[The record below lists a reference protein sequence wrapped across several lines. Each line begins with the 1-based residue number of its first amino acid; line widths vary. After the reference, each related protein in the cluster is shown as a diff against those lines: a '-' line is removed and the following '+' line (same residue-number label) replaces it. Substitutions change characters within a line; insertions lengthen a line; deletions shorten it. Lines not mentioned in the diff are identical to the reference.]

1 MSEENY
7 MRIIDLR
14 GKKLTRAEMLEA
26 MPRAEMG
33 TNEATELV
41 QPILDDV
48 KARGAAALRDFA
60 EKFDH
65 IRPEHL
71 RVPVEAM
78 KAAVDELDPEVR
90 AAIEESVR
98 RCRAVSASQ
107 VPAPFH
113 TDLAEGARVA
123 ERWIPVQRVGL
134 YVPGGKAVYPS
145 SVIMNVVPAQAAGVE
160 SLAIA
165 TPPSRSNSDGLPDK
179 TILAT
184 CAILGVDEVYAV
196 GGAQAIAMFAYG
208 AKGSEPQDG
217 EILCDPVDKITGPG
231 NIFVA
236 TAKRMV
242 SGIVGIDAVA
252 GPTEIAII
260 ADKGANPSWLAADL
274 IGQAEHDELAGS
286 VLITDSEDIADKVQE
301 SLKYRVPRTEHAE
314 RVHTSLSGTQSAIVL
329 TDGLDQS
336 IDAANAYAADG
347 ARVLLVAH
355 LPADRMEPTM
365 RADGAEQPS
374 LADEPRLLPEARPVA
389 LVICSER
396 IRADAEQTLA
406 WFRDQGVRC
415 RVISGDNPATVGA
428 IATKVRLT
436 GGRRP
441 VAKAARELAA
451 DALEQLGY
459 QAESAPWRNFYLS
472 GARDLRAFI
481 DVAGTQVTF
490 TVIAQDGKELAA
502 TATIAA
508 NGCTVDAWKMTT
520 SQELPEQA
528 LLSTN

>member
-14 GKKLTRAEMLEA
+14 GKKLTRAEMMEA

-314 RVHTSLSGTQSAIVL
+314 RVNTSLRGRQSGIIL
-329 TDGLDQS
+329 TDGIEQS
-336 IDAANAYAADG
+336 IDAANAYAAEHLEVQTADPDAVIAKIRNAG
-347 ARVLLVAH
+347 AIFRGPYSPVPLGDYMSGSNHVLPTSGTARFAAGLGVHTFMKPVEVIEYDEQGLKTLAARVNAFAVSED
-355 LPADRMEPTM
+355 LPAHGEC
-365 RADGAEQPS
+365 
-374 LADEPRLLPEARPVA
+374 V
-389 LVICSER
+389 
-396 IRADAEQTLA
+396 
-406 WFRDQGVRC
+406 
-415 RVISGDNPATVGA
+415 
-428 IATKVRLT
+428 
-436 GGRRP
+436 
-441 VAKAARELAA
+441 
-451 DALEQLGY
+451 
-459 QAESAPWRNFYLS
+459 LS
-472 GARDLRAFI
+472 RFI
-481 DVAGTQVTF
+481 D
-490 TVIAQDGKELAA
+490 DPYNK
-502 TATIAA
+502 ATI
-508 NGCTVDAWKMTT
+508 KE
-520 SQELPEQA
+520 QEEQA
-528 LLSTN
+528 GLR